1 MFNNAVYQ
9 DSPWKGVAQW
19 TTQVA
24 NSTRAMLQRI
34 SSPGN
39 RLLGAHLLN
48 VSWHTI
54 KDKKIILSL
63 LILRKVVAPVVLLQ
77 DQNINVLFWGVTF
90 VFISGIY

>member
-1 MFNNAVYQ
+1 M
-9 DSPWKGVAQW
+9 AQW

-24 NSTRAMLQRI
+24 NSAKAMLPRI
-34 SSPGN
+34 STPGK
-39 RLLGAHLLN
+39 RLLGVHPLN

-90 VFISGIY
+90 VFISWIY